1 MDTTKKVPNV
11 AVANFKRTKIIATIG
26 PSTDSYE
33 SILDLIKA
41 GANGIRLNFSH
52 GTYEE
57 RERQIK
63 WIRKASKSYGKPMA
77 IIMDLQGPKM
87 RLGDFD
93 GIINVQTGQN
103 LTFKYKA
110 DYERSGIIPT
120 QFDLSQK
127 VKRGESLYLFD
138 GKVRTTVT
146 SVKDDIIHARA
157 ENDGFLIKRK
167 GMNLPD
173 TDFGGDVITKK
184 DKADLAFGSTQDIDY
199 VAQSFVQTA
208 QDLRNMRKLMKN
220 LGMTAKLI
228 VKFETKAAVE
238 NMTEIVEETD
248 VVMIARGDLAVEAAA
263 ESVPIVQ
270 RQLIGLG
277 IKYAKPTIV
286 ATQMLFSMTETPEPT
301 RAEVSDV
308 ATAVILG
315 ADCVMLS
322 DETANG
328 KYPIHAVEVM
338 KRIIMYTQN
347 NMPLAVKFYEVDAL
361 PPTRQ
366 RAICEAVIS
375 LADNVA
381 AKAIVAETKSGG
393 VALQIIALRPNRPV
407 IAVTS
412 DSRVAQQLAIVYG
425 TKSYVRP
432 DDKLQAVKL
441 TNWLRQSNV
450 LNKGDMIVTATGQH
464 PGVVGTTDTIKVRV
478 LE

>member
-1 MDTTKKVPNV
+1 METTNRIPNV
-11 AVANFKRTKIIATIG
+11 AVADFKRTKIIATIG

-33 SILDLIKA
+33 SILQLIKA

-63 WIRKASKSYGKPMA
+63 WIRKASKNQGKPVA
-77 IIMDLQGPKM
+77 VIQDLQGPKM

-103 LTFKYKA
+103 LTFQFKA
-110 DYERSGIIPT
+110 DYAKTGIIPT
-120 QFDLSQK
+120 QFDLSKK
-127 VKRGESLYLFD
+127 VKSGESLYLFD
-138 GKVRTTVT
+138 GKIRTTIT
-146 SVKDDIIHARA
+146 SVKEGVILARA
-157 ENDGFLIKRK
+157 ENDGFIIKRK

-173 TDFGGDVITKK
+173 TDFGGDIITKK
-184 DKADLAFGSTQDIDY
+184 DKEDLAFGSTHDIDY

-208 QDLRNMRKLMKN
+208 QDLRNMRKLMSA
-220 LGMTAKLI
+220 LGMDAKLI
-228 VKFETKAAVE
+228 VKFETKLAVL
-238 NMTEIVEETD
+238 NMQEIVEEAD
-248 VVMIARGDLAVEAAA
+248 VVMVARGDLAVEAPS

-286 ATQMLFSMTETPEPT
+286 ATQMLFSMTEMPEPT

-308 ATAVILG
+308 ATAVIVG

-328 KYPIHAVEVM
+328 KYPIEAVEVM

-347 NMPLAVKFYEVDAL
+347 NMPLNVSWSDVDAL
-361 PPTRQ
+361 PLTRQ
-366 RAICEAVIS
+366 RAISMAVID
-375 LADNVA
+375 LADSVKA
-381 AKAIVAETKSGG
+381 RAIVAETASGAT
-393 VALQIIALRPNRPV
+393 ALELVALRPKRTV
-407 IAVTS
+407 ITVTS
-412 DSRVAQQLAIVYG
+412 NSRVAGQLAIVYG
-425 TKSYVRP
+425 TKIYVRP
-432 DDKLQAVKL
+432 DEKRQAMKL
-441 TNWLRQSNV
+441 TNWLRQNDV
-450 LNKGDMIVTATGQH
+450 LSKGDMIVTATGQY
-464 PGVVGTTDTIKVRV
+464 PGVVGTTDTIKVRI